1 MTTPNVLFKI
11 ENENGEMFE
20 IDSAHKLPD
29 PSKFVRIYEP
39 YIKASIIVL
48 NDYVGNVMKLVE
60 DYRAIH
66 VKMEYIGTTKVI
78 LQYEFPLSEIII
90 DFYDRLKS
98 VTKGYGS
105 FDYELGDYRASDLIK
120 MNILINNELVDAMSM
135 VVHKDK
141 AFAKGKA
148 MVEKLK
154 ELIPR
159 QQIAI
164 PIQASIGSRI
174 IARETIKA
182 FRKDVL
188 ARCYGGD
195 ISRKRKLL
203 ERQKEGKKKMKQF
216 GKVDVPK
223 DAFMAALKIK

>member
-1 MTTPNVLFKI
+1 
-11 ENENGEMFE
+11 
-20 IDSAHKLPD
+20 
-29 PSKFVRIYEP
+29 
-39 YIKASIIVL
+39 
-48 NDYVGNVMKLVE
+48 
-60 DYRAIH
+60 
-66 VKMEYIGTTKVI
+66 
-78 LQYEFPLSEIII
+78 
-90 DFYDRLKS
+90 
-98 VTKGYGS
+98 
-105 FDYELGDYRASDLIK
+105 
-120 MNILINNELVDAMSM
+120 MNILINNELVDAMSLI
-135 VVHKDK
+135 VHKDK
-141 AFAKGKA
+141 AYDKGKA

-195 ISRKRKLL
+195 VSRKRKLL
-203 ERQKEGKKKMKQF
+203 ERQKEGKKKMRQF

-223 DAFMAALKIK
+223 EAFMAALKIK